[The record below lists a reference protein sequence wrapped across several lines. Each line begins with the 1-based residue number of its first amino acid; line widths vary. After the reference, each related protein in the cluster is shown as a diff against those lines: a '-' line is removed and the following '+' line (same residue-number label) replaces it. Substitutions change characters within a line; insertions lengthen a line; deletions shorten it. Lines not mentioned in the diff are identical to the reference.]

1 MQKNGIIFMLILVLL
16 CPVTWAQIFDELETG
31 QVCSYFGESMPEN
44 VTMFQSDHEAEEV
57 LRQIVEASGLIQN
70 FRIRAAGVPN
80 AAAVIKGETRYIL
93 YDQYF
98 MQDMKKRTGSSW
110 AAKSIMAH
118 EVGHHL
124 NGHTLSDVG
133 SRPKRELEADYYSGF
148 ILQRLGANLDDARVA
163 MLKLGSDSGSRTHP
177 ARHDRLAA
185 IGNGWMKACDSDP
198 NCRGVYKSDVFKDC
212 ITCPEIVV
220 VPAGS
225 FMMGSLGR
233 EEGHD
238 HDEDPQHRVTIEEPF
253 AVGRYEVTRGEYA
266 AFVNATGRTHGNSC
280 FTYEGGE
287 WKDRAGRSWSNP
299 GFTQGEDHP
308 VVCVNWDDAR
318 AYVNWMSRKTGKNY
332 RLLSEAEWEYAVRG
346 GTQTRYSWGNG
357 VGRNRAN
364 CDGCGSRWDDEMTAP
379 VGSFSAN
386 EFGLYDMH
394 GNVFEWTQDCWND
407 SYTGAPKDGRAWET
421 ADCRYRVV
429 RGGSWF
435 NYPRNLRAANRSG
448 LTLGDRV
455 SYGGF
460 RVARTLD

>member
-1 MQKNGIIFMLILVLL
+1 MIRNESSFFAPFSFNQRPDTIPAKKTIEKTVFQRGSHAKNGTIFTLILVLF
-16 CPVTWAQIFDELETG
+16 CPVASAQIFDELETG
-31 QVCSYFGESMPEN
+31 QVCSYFGESMPEK

-57 LRQIVEASGLIQN
+57 LRQIVAATGLIQN
-70 FRIRAAGVPN
+70 FQIRAGGVPN

-124 NGHTLSDVG
+124 NGHTLSDAG

-148 ILQRLGANLDDARVA
+148 ILQRLGASLDDARVA
-163 MLKLGSDSGSRTHP
+163 MLKLGSDSGTRTHP
-177 ARHDRLAA
+177 AKHDRLAA
-185 IGNGWMKACDSDP
+185 IGNGWMKSCDSDS
-198 NCRGVYKSDVFKDC
+198 NCRGVYKSGVFKDC

-225 FMMGSLGR
+225 FMMGSPAG
-233 EEGHD
+233 EEYRD
-238 HDEDPQHRVTIEEPF
+238 YDEGPQRRVTIAEPF

-280 FTYEGGE
+280 RTYEGGE
-287 WKDRAGRSWSNP
+287 WKNRAGRSWSNP

-332 RLLSEAEWEYAVRG
+332 RLLSEAEWEY
-346 GTQTRYSWGNG
+346 
-357 VGRNRAN
+357 
-364 CDGCGSRWDDEMTAP
+364 
-379 VGSFSAN
+379 
-386 EFGLYDMH
+386 
-394 GNVFEWTQDCWND
+394 
-407 SYTGAPKDGRAWET
+407 
-421 ADCRYRVV
+421 
-429 RGGSWF
+429 
-435 NYPRNLRAANRSG
+435 
-448 LTLGDRV
+448 
-455 SYGGF
+455 
-460 RVARTLD
+460 VARGSTRTARYWGERAEGQCRHANGADLTAKAVQ